1 MEFWHFL
8 ILWMSLVLWH
18 ISRIQFDLMN
28 RHSTHWDSELD
39 WAINNP
45 RCRRCHSGFAWSL
58 SLSRAQHPRKSEDLR
73 IYSFQ
78 LTHNQT
84 SFIYSA
90 TALWASYIHQEF
102 VERKL
107 SFQMASLRSLYRDY
121 FMTSSRYFFRCLLS
135 FNHFVYHLNFILCII
150 AICKKWSEKMY
161 WLARALNS
169 FLSVFFAISSET
181 ALRRSPSSSVHRQR
195 LGHSQLVSAATEKC
209 WLWVNFVLLETLV
222 FAGCTLSCRYTSLPT
237 IKNLHKTESLRTFF
251 FSAQFEQHCN
261 LRDELASRPAAATAR
276 IGSWMQKQQRICIFN
291 SDCLLL
297 LDFFFQILKIQ
308 KRQPREQKEKW
319 NFCWKIFLLH
329 EVNEKCVFADLNWNV
344 NEHEQWNFR
353 SFVR

>member
-1 MEFWHFL
+1 MEFWHFR
-8 ILWMSLVLWH
+8 ILWMSLAVWH

-58 SLSRAQHPRKSEDLR
+58 SLSRARHPRKSEDLR

-84 SFIYSA
+84 SFIHFA
-90 TALWASYIHQEF
+90 TALWASYIRLEF

-107 SFQMASLRSLYRDY
+107 SFQMASLRSLCRDY

-135 FNHFVYHLNFILCII
+135 FKPFCLPSELYLMHYCNMQ
-150 AICKKWSEKMY
+150 KRSEKMY

-195 LGHSQLVSAATEKC
+195 LGHSRLVSTATKKC
-209 WLWVNFVLLETLV
+209 WLWVNFVFLETLV

-251 FSAQFEQHCN
+251 SPLNLSNIATYATNWPVDLQRQQPESAHECKNNKEYAFLTLTVCCCW
-261 LRDELASRPAAATAR
+261 
-276 IGSWMQKQQRICIFN
+276 I
-291 SDCLLL
+291 
-297 LDFFFQILKIQ
+297 FFFKY
-308 KRQPREQKEKW
+308 
-319 NFCWKIFLLH
+319 
-329 EVNEKCVFADLNWNV
+329 
-344 NEHEQWNFR
+344 
-353 SFVR
+353 